1 MGPPC
6 GSSFPFTVT
15 FIERDGDRPT
25 SLRRGEGHKVGV
37 SSVVGSELRRRGG
50 GGGWD
55 EGRMNPTIND

>member
-15 FIERDGDRPT
+15 FIERDGDGPT
-25 SLRRGEGHKVGV
+25 SLRRGEGHTVGV